1 MTEIPPIIRRNAT
14 ATLCYRA
21 LPATI
26 PRLMEV
32 TGVARNTV
40 RHALLLL
47 KSQNLAH
54 ISHYQHLKTRQ
65 AACYVAGAGEDALR
79 NDAGKLKKATARRHY
94 VSSKHKQTGRFDA
107 PLTQWRTV

>member
-1 MTEIPPIIRRNAT
+1 MTELPAIIRRNAT

-26 PRLMEV
+26 PGLMQV

-47 KSQNLAH
+47 KSENLTH
-54 ISHYQHLKTRQ
+54 ISHYRHVKTRQ
-65 AACYVAGAGEDALR
+65 AAVYVAGAGEDAKR
-79 NDAGKLKKATARRHY
+79 NDAKKLKHAAARRSY
-94 VSSKHKQTGRFDA
+94 VACKFKRTGKFDKIE
-107 PLTQWRTV
+107 TRWMT